1 MKKNVLLVFATV
13 FVTLGLLAVGA
24 FGFWFVQRNIQPNKS
39 ENGPLLPTP
48 TLAEVF
54 SPSPE
59 KTIAPEVTIVPT
71 VTLAAKSDLQLI
83 SEAFGEKYGKPAGD
97 VDVNISENTGT
108 YVKGGVRFAGELG
121 GGWFLAFNDGS
132 GWIIVA
138 DGNGSVMCADIEG
151 YNFPVSM
158 VPECWD
164 KATSS
169 IVTR

>member
-1 MKKNVLLVFATV
+1 MKNNILLVFATV

-24 FGFWFVQRNIQPNKS
+24 FGFWFFQRNIQPNKT

-48 TLAEVF
+48 TTAEVF

-59 KTIAPEVTIVPT
+59 KTITPEVTIVPT
-71 VTLAAKSDLQLI
+71 ATLTAKSDHQLI
-83 SEAFGEKYGKPAGD
+83 SEAFAEKYGKPIGD
-97 VDVNISENTGT
+97 VDVDIGENTGT
-108 YVKGGVRFAGELG
+108 YASGLIRFSGEIG

-132 GWIIVA
+132 GWIVVA
-138 DGNGSVMCADIEG
+138 DGNGTVMCADIEG

-164 KATSS
+164 EATSS